1 MKNMKL
7 LLSMLLT
14 ATFLFVLSA
23 CNDDDDNGGMPID
36 EDSIVEIA
44 QNDPNLSILV
54 DLLERNPDLVQLLN
68 NDGDYTVFAPTNSAF
83 TSLLNVIGQSSADD
97 IPDDVVR
104 RILLY
109 HVIGGLRVESS
120 DITDGSTATTAL
132 STNDILTFGVS
143 GGTVTVN
150 DATVTT
156 ADVMASN
163 GIIHVVDNVLVPELE
178 LSIVNTIVEPA
189 YFNNDFTILTEAVVT
204 ADLLETLTDPTADY
218 TLFAPTNEAFEA
230 AGITSLDGLTAED
243 LSPILTYHVLGS
255 EFFAADLPST
265 EGGFATMIETL
276 NGNFFLTN
284 NSNGVFINGNSQV
297 VATDIDQ
304 DNGVVHVIDRTLI
317 PATADIV
324 GVATAAGFNE
334 LAAALTEAGLV
345 EAVSDP
351 NGPFTVF
358 APTDDAFT
366 TLYTTLGVA
375 GPDEIDDETLEAVLL
390 YHVLQGRVFSSDLSD
405 GIMPTTLQ
413 GGTFTINLGDAVTIT
428 DNEPDIDDATV
439 TSTDVLATNGV
450 IHVVDGVLLPVD
462 L

>member
-405 GIMPTTLQ
+405 GIMTTLQ